1 MYMKMMIMKHIK
13 KKIKWLKHLIGLHNK
28 KCKRRFFTEKNTYIC
43 LITGNK
49 FKRRNYELFRIF
61 KEK

>member
-1 MYMKMMIMKHIK
+1 MIKERIK
-13 KKIKWLKHLIGLHNK
+13 KKIKLLKHLIGFHNK

-49 FKRRNYELFRIF
+49 FRRINYELFRIF